1 MSIKKTY
8 GLIGR
13 NIDYSFSKRYF
24 NEKFRDQR
32 IKNSEYKN
40 FDLDKINDFI
50 KIDLSKIKGFNV
62 TIPYKEKIIPFLDEI
77 DEAAKMI
84 GAVNTIVIKGNKLIG
99 YNTDY
104 IGFIKSFKNNLDFKK
119 ALIMGTGGAS
129 KAIQFSLKLKKI
141 KFDIVSRKKS
151 SDYKNYLTIK
161 LKEYDLIIN
170 TSPLGTYP
178 NIGEKPNINYNQINE
193 KKFCYDLIYNPNKTM
208 FLIESEK
215 RGARIMNGLGML
227 KEQAEESWNL
237 WKKFS

>member
-1 MSIKKTY
+1 MSIEKTY

>member
-84 GAVNTIVIKGNKLIG
+84 GAVNTIVIKGDKLIG

-119 ALIMGTGGAS
+119 ALIIGTGGAS

-141 KFDIVSRKKS
+141 KFDIVSRKKN

>member
-1 MSIKKTY
+1 MSIEKTY

-24 NEKFRDQR
+24 NEKFRDLR
-32 IKNSEYKN
+32 INDSEYKN

-84 GAVNTIVIKGNKLIG
+84 GAVNTIVIKGDKLIG

>member
-193 KKFCYDLIYNPNKTM
+193 KKLCYDLIYNPNKTM